1 MKLKY
6 FLSLFFILF
15 LFVSCS
21 KEVSKKSVI
30 NEKNLEFQVL
40 EAYEEGKKQLESGD
54 VLFAAKNLMRQKYY
68 FHNQYGHR
76 KQH

>member
-6 FLSLFFILF
+6 ILSLFFILL

-30 NEKNLEFQVL
+30 NEKNLELQVL
-40 EAYEEGKKQLESGD
+40 EAYEEGKK
-54 VLFAAKNLMRQKYY
+54 
-68 FHNQYGHR
+68 
-76 KQH
+76 